1 MSIVGRACILLPAL
15 LCGAGLCDGSQGLEP
30 IWKGPK
36 PDWIRVVAQP
46 EGTRTVLKIDWEPPS
61 GRGKYATVMGKMVSA
76 DATSIALMVSPGVSR
91 TFQRDQIAAVRVG
104 RPILKRLSG
113 YLATAGAYLGIYALA
128 PALRRRSLDLN
139 SRGHA
144 LVNLGIAAPIAA
156 GGFFLF
162 NRTQVIYRRNRSK

>member
-1 MSIVGRACILLPAL
+1 MC
-15 LCGAGLCDGSQGLEP
+15 AGNQSLEP

-36 PDWIRVVAQP
+36 PDWVRVVAQP
-46 EGTRTVLKIDWEPPS
+46 EGTRTVLKIDSERPA
-61 GRGKYATVMGKMVSA
+61 GRSRYATVKGRLVSA
-76 DATSIALMVSPGVSR
+76 DARSIELMVSPGVSR
-91 TFQRDQIAAVRVG
+91 TFERDQIAVVRLR

-128 PALRRRSLDLN
+128 PAVRGVSLDLN

-156 GGFFLF
+156 GGFLLF
-162 NRTQVIYRRNRSK
+162 NRTRVIHKPDSSN